1 MEQTQAL
8 ASVKKFP
15 VMLVIG
21 GVTLL
26 ILGVLAGVMLERFIF
41 VSKTLRSP
49 TNPVIELTPTCR
61 PRPACLDAVPK
72 CLIPETLDMCPKQ
85 TKSLD
90 RVCELNREYGNNAV
104 DGPDCRCPAGFQ
116 PEIVSLGMGPCPA
129 AGARDCP
136 ATRFRCSKEKV
147 ISGVEGE

>member
-49 TNPVIELTPTCR
+49 TNPVI
-61 PRPACLDAVPK
+61 
-72 CLIPETLDMCPKQ
+72 
-85 TKSLD
+85 
-90 RVCELNREYGNNAV
+90 
-104 DGPDCRCPAGFQ
+104 
-116 PEIVSLGMGPCPA
+116 
-129 AGARDCP
+129 
-136 ATRFRCSKEKV
+136 
-147 ISGVEGE
+147 